1 MAQATSRQLDEAE
14 RKVAEALGLAADMS
28 DQLAAHVQLA
38 PDGARAETEAACRR
52 TQQQFLQLVREIR
65 AAMVEASAGA
75 RNFRPICRSMYS
87 AQTDGSIGGRNGCL
101 DAILHV
107 AGAPHECESDRPCA
121 RRSHRIWVRGVILRT
136 CYACVM

>member
-75 RNFRPICRSMYS
+75 RNFRPTCRSMYG
-87 AQTDGSIGGRNGCL
+87 AQTDGSIG
-101 DAILHV
+101 DAKMQMVRQMLRDIE
-107 AGAPHECESDRPCA
+107 ATASGGSQAEEAA
-121 RRSHRIWVRGVILRT
+121 RAR
-136 CYACVM
+136 A

>member
-1 MAQATSRQLDEAE
+1 MAEATSRQLDEAE

-75 RNFRPICRSMYS
+75 RNFRPICRSMYG
-87 AQTDGSIGGRNGCL
+87 AQTDGSIG
-101 DAILHV
+101 DAKMQMVRQML
-107 AGAPHECESDRPCA
+107 SDIEATASGGSQAEEAA
-121 RRSHRIWVRGVILRT
+121 RAR
-136 CYACVM
+136 A